1 MGKNRAAIYTVL
13 FATVVVGIATTLM
26 YIKPYGGEV
35 SLFHAFSPFF
45 VGMWIADLIDRF
57 YQRISKKK

>member
-1 MGKNRAAIYTVL
+1 MSKKKAVVYTSL
-13 FATVVVGIATTLM
+13 FAIVLIGVAIAMM

-45 VGMWIADLIDRF
+45 VGTWIADLIDRF